1 MIDVDGMSFI
11 LCALAVWRLT
21 HLLAR
26 EDGPFDVVVKL
37 RQALG
42 TGNLGALMDCFYCL
56 SLWLAM
62 PFVPLLTKTP
72 LAALI
77 TWLAL
82 SAVASLLFSFNESQ
96 VRH

>member
-1 MIDVDGMSFI
+1 VKEVDGLAFI

-42 TGNLGALMDCFYCL
+42 DWTLGALMDCFYCL

-62 PFVPLLTKTP
+62 PFVPVLTKTP
-72 LAALI
+72 LPAI
-77 TWLAL
+77 IIWLAL
-82 SAVASLLFSFNESQ
+82 SGVASLLFAISESQ
-96 VRH
+96 PRH